1 MLKKL
6 VIIVILFFTSSNM
19 YPISDTVQYFIVKVK
34 IEGVHLN
41 LIFDNGAQKTV
52 LFNSQLLNEHNS
64 FEAGLISASKDT
76 VVAKISKNRMTIEL
90 ANFDIVEK
98 LQIVS
103 IPNNMEIVTKLYNID
118 GILGND
124 LISKYDWYFNFK
136 TYTISRVKNKPK
148 KNINRDDFIALNIT
162 KNQDR
167 DFLEFD
173 FLNTDGGVYQ
183 NIPLFVDFGKTGII
197 SINDTLNIPN
207 IQLYKNLHLNT
218 TAGGTAVR
226 VSDLSTSNI
235 KLNKYLLHNMILNIY
250 PKSQNQSNA
259 IGLGFFKMFD
269 KVYLL
274 NSEKKI
280 LLSTITNY
288 TYKIKSITKKE
299 GKIFNMLIPLNE
311 FTKAEDF
318 IENNLIINPNN
329 VADEAIEF
337 GVKVKKE

>member
-1 MLKKL
+1 
-6 VIIVILFFTSSNM
+6 
-19 YPISDTVQYFIVKVK
+19 
-34 IEGVHLN
+34 
-41 LIFDNGAQKTV
+41 
-52 LFNSQLLNEHNS
+52 
-64 FEAGLISASKDT
+64 
-76 VVAKISKNRMTIEL
+76 
-90 ANFDIVEK
+90 
-98 LQIVS
+98 
-103 IPNNMEIVTKLYNID
+103 MEIVTKLYNID

-148 KNINRDDFIALNIT
+148 KNINRDDFIVLNIT